1 VLVFLFLLF
10 VALPVIELALLIEV
24 GRHIGTAATIG
35 LVLGTGIF
43 GAVAV
48 RTQGL
53 SVVRRIQ
60 SDLNRGQVPAE
71 GLIDGVMV
79 FAGGV
84 LLLAPGL
91 LTDILGIVLVIPVT
105 RRAIKLGLR
114 RLLERWIR
122 QGTFRVYLR

>member
-53 SVVRRIQ
+53 FVVRRIQ

>member
-1 VLVFLFLLF
+1 MLVFLFLLF